1 MNGDN
6 VVYFGTFRVEHIPKE
21 IKQFIA
27 NKNITTNLL
36 EHRHMIQ

>member
-6 VVYFGTFRVEHIPKE
+6 VVHFGSFRVEHIPKE

-27 NKNITTNLL
+27 TKNITTNLL